1 MTRNFWKFFGQAVG
15 SITSII
21 SMHAFFTSTS
31 WNEIL
36 RLFGISAIG
45 IFGLFMLSGFI
56 IDSCK
61 FANER
66 YKKKQKER
74 EREERANEILETL
87 PYTALILLKNTA
99 ETRFVE
105 LERNLPSAETT
116 WISCGGSQPF
126 ICSAIE
132 AESNIDALFVHRLI
146 YPIQHKPTTAQ
157 TVIVRYHITG
167 FGLFCSTFLDD
178 YLDLPETDEQPQE
191 EPSNPNNP
199 K

>member
-31 WNEIL
+31 WGEIL
-36 RLFGISAIG
+36 RLFGISVIG

-87 PYTALILLKNTA
+87 PYSALILLKAAASTRSFTFEKDHIPHQASRILVGSLPPLIRSTFDA
-99 ETRFVE
+99 ECDIKA
-105 LERNLPSAETT
+105 LL
-116 WISCGGSQPF
+116 
-126 ICSAIE
+126 
-132 AESNIDALFVHRLI
+132 IDRLI
-146 YPIQHKPTTAQ
+146 YPLYNEAVATA
-157 TVIVRYHITG
+157 TIKRYRLTG
-167 FGLFCSTFLDD
+167 FGLFCARLLDD
-178 YLDLPETDEQPQE
+178 HLDITEGNEQP
-191 EPSNPNNP
+191 
-199 K
+199 